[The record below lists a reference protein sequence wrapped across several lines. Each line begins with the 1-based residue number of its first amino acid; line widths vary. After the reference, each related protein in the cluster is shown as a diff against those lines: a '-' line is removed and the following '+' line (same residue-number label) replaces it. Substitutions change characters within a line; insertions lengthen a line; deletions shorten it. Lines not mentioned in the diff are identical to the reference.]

1 MGYRAGVLID
11 GSVAL
16 HIKRDLAVIVNVYLH
31 FIIHT
36 HFWGNIG

>member
-1 MGYRAGVLID
+1 MEYRTEVLID
-11 GSVAL
+11 GSVAS

-36 HFWGNIG
+36 LFGGKY